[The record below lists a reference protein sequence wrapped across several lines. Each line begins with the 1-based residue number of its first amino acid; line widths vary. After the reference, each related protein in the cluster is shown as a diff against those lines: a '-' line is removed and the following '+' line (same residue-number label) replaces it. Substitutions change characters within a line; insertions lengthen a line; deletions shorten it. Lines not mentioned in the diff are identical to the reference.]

1 MDSVVEMKT
10 ILKGKLELL
19 EQRQDEADSQA
30 FVFKK
35 MITQLQKDIV
45 VDEKK
50 DKELQEMV
58 NNVNNQAD
66 DLKHIYRIDNDR
78 ILEIDNMHTDYLKR
92 IKQDREEMQHFLDE
106 KNVALQNHEV
116 DVQQT
121 LYRLMK
127 AIERI
132 KQLRKKLNKIDHKKR
147 AMAENEQQLK
157 IEFNLRKGQ
166 IECINKLSKTNLIK
180 EFSVKIDEIERKHAN
195 DDDQDDQI
203 RLEGLILIT
212 ELKSDIQQ
220 CSVEP
225 DFGSRQPRKSPSRT
239 KTPSMAV
246 AAKS

>member
-19 EQRQDEADSQA
+19 EQRQDEVDSQA

-50 DKELQEMV
+50 NKELQEMV

-78 ILEIDNMHTDYLKR
+78 VLEIDNMHTDYLKR

-132 KQLRKKLNKIDHKKR
+132 KQLRKKLNKIDQKKR
-147 AMAENEQQLK
+147 AMGENEQQLK
-157 IEFNLRKGQ
+157 IEFKLRKGQ

-180 EFSVKIDEIERKHAN
+180 EFSVKIDEIERKHVN
-195 DDDQDDQI
+195 DDDQI

-225 DFGSRQPRKSPSRT
+225 DFGSRQPQKSPSRT

-246 AAKS
+246 LAKS

>member
-50 DKELQEMV
+50 NKELQEMV

-92 IKQDREEMQHFLDE
+92 IKQDREEM
-106 KNVALQNHEV
+106 
-116 DVQQT
+116 
-121 LYRLMK
+121 
-127 AIERI
+127 
-132 KQLRKKLNKIDHKKR
+132 
-147 AMAENEQQLK
+147 
-157 IEFNLRKGQ
+157 
-166 IECINKLSKTNLIK
+166 
-180 EFSVKIDEIERKHAN
+180 
-195 DDDQDDQI
+195 
-203 RLEGLILIT
+203 
-212 ELKSDIQQ
+212 
-220 CSVEP
+220 
-225 DFGSRQPRKSPSRT
+225 
-239 KTPSMAV
+239 
-246 AAKS
+246 